1 MDSVVDGTGGGEPP
15 SSQPIG
21 GTSKSWDD
29 VSTLPGMATD
39 DDPFDEADPPPPPPP
54 TVLSWLL
61 PLGLGGAALLVA
73 QYRLLSTYSDLLLPI
88 GAILIVI
95 GLAKAFLAYQRLK
108 HARALRAAAA
118 EAEELAQNPRAFTP
132 AELRP
137 YDGKDPRRPLLL
149 AIKGRVLDV
158 REGSEYYG
166 PSGPYKVMA
175 GRDASKAFAMMSL
188 KEEDAHPDLSG
199 VDDDHLKILDD
210 WYAKLTK
217 KYPTVGRVA
226 G

>member
-1 MDSVVDGTGGGEPP
+1 MNTESVVKYTGWKNPWTRERLQQGARQPIASVTIRLPMDSVVDGTGGEPP

-54 TVLSWLL
+54 TVSSWLL
-61 PLGLGGAALLVA
+61 PLGLGGAALLIA

-118 EAEELAQNPRAFTP
+118 EAEELAHNPRTFTP
-132 AELRP
+132 AE
-137 YDGKDPRRPLLL
+137 
-149 AIKGRVLDV
+149 
-158 REGSEYYG
+158 
-166 PSGPYKVMA
+166 
-175 GRDASKAFAMMSL
+175 
-188 KEEDAHPDLSG
+188 
-199 VDDDHLKILDD
+199 
-210 WYAKLTK
+210 YATS
-217 KYPTVGRVA
+217 VGRSS
-226 G
+226 